1 MHLLGSSVIV
11 VAICSASVFYAQNI
25 GTLEN
30 TRRRQIKSENGLILS
45 WQGNSSEPN
54 DKQVEVFDEEG
65 HPVVSLNILRSV
77 PEAGR
82 VGIYDVSARSGQ
94 MIAVAA
100 VFAKAGN
107 RHLRPVPTLLLFDF
121 NGRLSSAFALEP
133 SRQIHR
139 LAVDEK
145 SNVWTITDHSD
156 NRDPSTVPMVVEYTS
171 AGVVSKELLMRDK
184 FPLHARATLEDALIG
199 RAFMGYD
206 SGGLWFWLPGST
218 EVVAISPND
227 GKTTIVKTRLPQV
240 KGRTGVVPLRFARD
254 SSGRIAAQFREDR
267 PQRESKVA
275 NYLFSA
281 STGWSR
287 LESSSCGG
295 GMLLGTSDKGLLY
308 LQYEKHSDRATVCVS
323 PAK

>member
-1 MHLLGSSVIV
+1 
-11 VAICSASVFYAQNI
+11 
-25 GTLEN
+25 
-30 TRRRQIKSENGLILS
+30 
-45 WQGNSSEPN
+45 
-54 DKQVEVFDEEG
+54 
-65 HPVVSLNILRSV
+65 
-77 PEAGR
+77 

-139 LAVDEK
+139 LALDEK

-171 AGVVSKELLMRDK
+171 AGVVSKELLTRDK
-184 FPLHARATLEDALIG
+184 FPLHARETLEDILIG

-206 SGGLWFWLPGST
+206 SRGLWFWLPGST
-218 EVVAISPND
+218 ELVTVSPDD
-227 GKTTIVKTRLPQV
+227 GRSTILKTQLPTT
-240 KGRTGVVPLRFARD
+240 KGRNSLVPLHFARE
-254 SSGRIAAQFREDR
+254 SSGKIAAQFRGDW
-267 PQRESKVA
+267 PLRESEVA

-287 LESSSCGG
+287 LESSSCDG
-295 GMLLGTSDKGLLY
+295 GMLLGASEKGLLY
-308 LQYEKHSDRATVCVS
+308 LQHEKDSDRVTVCVS
-323 PAK
+323 PVK